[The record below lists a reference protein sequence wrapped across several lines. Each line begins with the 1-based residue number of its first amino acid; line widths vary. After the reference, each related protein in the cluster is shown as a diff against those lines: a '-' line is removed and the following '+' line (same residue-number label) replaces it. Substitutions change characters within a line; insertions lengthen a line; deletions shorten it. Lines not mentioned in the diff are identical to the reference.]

1 MPASAITPAAVWPDR
16 RREFLH
22 GARDT
27 VPLLLGAAPFGLI
40 FGALAAGSAL
50 GTGGALAMSAL
61 VFAGSAQF
69 IALSL
74 LGSGTSG
81 LIVVLT
87 TLVVNLR
94 HVLYS
99 ASLQPQVARLPQRW
113 RLLLAFWL
121 TDETYAVV
129 YHRYAR
135 DDGAPF
141 KHWYTAGSGAIM
153 YVNWLGW
160 TAAGAWLGQSSP
172 ALAHL
177 GLEFALVATFV
188 GIVVPL
194 LRDAPSI
201 AASLTAAAVALL
213 ARDLPYKLS
222 LLAAAFAG
230 VLVGVWLD
238 ARDAARSP
246 KPDGGE
252 SRR

>member
-1 MPASAITPAAVWPDR
+1 MPSSSDR
-16 RREFLH
+16 QTLDRTTELRH

-27 VPLLLGAAPFGLI
+27 LPLLLGAAPFGLI
-40 FGALAAGSAL
+40 FGALAASSPL
-50 GTGGALAMSAL
+50 GIAGALAMSAL

-74 LGSGTSG
+74 LASGASG
-81 LIVVLT
+81 LVVVFT

-94 HVLYS
+94 HLLYS

-113 RLLLAFWL
+113 RMLLAFWL
-121 TDETYAVV
+121 TDETYAAVH
-129 YHRYAR
+129 HRYAR

-141 KHWYTAGSGAIM
+141 KHWYTAGSGAAM

-160 TAAGAWLGQSSP
+160 TAAGAWLGQASP

-194 LRDAPSI
+194 LRERPSL
-201 AASLTAAAVALL
+201 AVALTSAAVALL
-213 ARDLPYKLS
+213 ARGLPYKLG
-222 LLAAAFAG
+222 LLCAALAG
-230 VLVGVWLD
+230 VLVGVWRD
-238 ARDAARSP
+238 GRDAARSAP
-246 KPDGGE
+246 T
-252 SRR
+252 RRGTP